1 MNKKIII
8 TATFRDFN
16 GNSNDKI
23 QRLFLKSIK
32 NQTNQNYLLAVTLF
46 GEKNVTNVL
55 TEEKI
60 PFITFQGDAGEHRYS
75 LTQVLLN
82 GIKAAKENKD
92 SIILWTTCDVI
103 FDPDFFEKIV
113 AKTKSRTCGTSYPH
127 LTYPSVDD
135 YKGKRNGHL
144 LWYGIDSI
152 FYSSD
157 VFTEPAAEE
166 ALKKYPSEGWG
177 HGDFFFTAFGLAF
190 YENVINIR
198 NYSKIQKIENDRN
211 TAGETGTYF
220 DADTK
225 NTLVFRQFVKDYHIG
240 NESGISINSTIFFL
254 SYKFDSIKEIWINIS
269 VYILVLTYPIKRSIG
284 ISIHMMKLALKKLI
298 KYDKKRNGEKI

>member
-1 MNKKIII
+1 MHVFSPQGRLPVFRLISLGERNRLRLIMYGRRLILSFYFFIGILARMNKKIII

-177 HGDFFFTAFGLAF
+177 HGDFFLPHSAWH
-190 YENVINIR
+190 
-198 NYSKIQKIENDRN
+198 S
-211 TAGETGTYF
+211 
-220 DADTK
+220 
-225 NTLVFRQFVKDYHIG
+225 
-240 NESGISINSTIFFL
+240 
-254 SYKFDSIKEIWINIS
+254 
-269 VYILVLTYPIKRSIG
+269 
-284 ISIHMMKLALKKLI
+284 MKMS
-298 KYDKKRNGEKI
+298 